1 MRKRN
6 EIRRKS
12 RVKQNVELKICF
24 SQRTKIIRKKFN
36 IINFKRLVDLI
47 DIYTLYKIIRQ
58 DFKFI

>member
-24 SQRTKIIRKKFN
+24 SQRTKIIRKKEKN
-36 IINFKRLVDLI
+36 IILLTLKDLSN
-47 DIYTLYKIIRQ
+47 
-58 DFKFI
+58 